1 MWNTSFLVRSH
12 GLSLQHAGLLAGVI
26 CGISAGIGGLF
37 SGWLSDRLSRR
48 HPHWQLS
55 IPVLGHLTALGAL
68 IPYLLW
74 SDSVLIRIGDVPIPT
89 AMLWCALYAFFA
101 VWWVA
106 PSYNLVTQLV
116 PPGRR
121 MECHGPANHHQHPAR
136 SRCRSA
142 ARRPVQRPAALPVYG
157 QESLRYA
164 LMLVSLPV
172 LGSVLLLVRTASHA
186 ARTEYRHAVTVS

>member
-1 MWNTSFLVRSH
+1 M
-12 GLSLQHAGLLAGVI
+12 
-26 CGISAGIGGLF
+26 
-37 SGWLSDRLSRR
+37 
-48 HPHWQLS
+48 
-55 IPVLGHLTALGAL
+55 LGHLTALGAL

-121 MECHGPANHHQHPAR
+121 GSAMALQTIISTLLGVGVGPLLVGLFSDLLLPA
-136 SRCRSA
+136 
-142 ARRPVQRPAALPVYG
+142 YG